1 MALFGRFY
9 LDKEKDIIVD
19 LFQES
24 DGLHYVLRTPNHN
37 SGNLITNLAKLCDLP
52 LEYDEQGLKVIRG
65 VIPCYVDGSNRR
77 MYIFRMG
84 NTKIANIFPDG
95 SVEMKA
101 SVPAISKA
109 LMSQTKNY
117 RLSILKT
124 IVKTYIFDD
133 CKFHADLHTHMSGN
147 LEPDILIALGIRHQ
161 VRYPLYYIKK
171 LGLKCSMEQ
180 MARLGKKRAEAAER
194 FTGSQLSGKYL
205 DRKIDDN
212 TFINFADLILNN
224 LQDAEYNIARIR
236 ISLAVPKDGQAVFA
250 DLEKVYL
257 YRYVFTK
264 GVPSE
269 DRFSLADA
277 GTIPDKDIAA
287 LLGRMLRDAESEEYR
302 DNTLFQD
309 KLLWIARNYQRY
321 GISYAE
327 ITDTSLVKKEQAAEV
342 LRQIHAVMPA
352 VTKETGVL
360 LRFLAGIRRVPLT
373 IVRDNV
379 TQDDYLAENMQ
390 VLRAVAADPYV
401 AGSDIVGEEIND
413 ILELK
418 SVIRELVEIAAG
430 TPGFVIRIHAG
441 ENDALRDNVAN
452 SITCIRESLAPG
464 QRMPAVRIGHGL
476 YTSNLSSPRGKKLIQ
491 DLLASNVVLEFQLTS
506 NVRLNNLSDLSHH
519 PLRQYLRSGIRCV
532 QGTDGGALYGT
543 NSIDEEL
550 ALEKM
555 LGLSHD
561 ELCQMR
567 KAEDEIV
574 SAGCAAFEE
583 KLHLFESSRD
593 KTEIKEYLEE
603 QIRQSSK
610 HSTVLWDAGGKRD
623 AEQQL
628 SGQIAPFPDGKLP
641 VILAG
646 GSFNSDRHIT
656 QIREGGKQLI
666 DSLLK
671 SADPEKIFF
680 VIGHRL
686 CGYEKYLVEN
696 NRNRFQIF
704 AFVPGMLTRAEAK
717 RLKAS
722 GISVRPAIEQNGNG
736 LYKSIAYEIFQRRA
750 SVLLAFDGN
759 SPAINLV
766 QEAKNGRTKCRI
778 YLDTHSR
785 TLAAKGKTLQ
795 GYVQLFRNQEDI
807 LPELLEYIDN
817 NIPAP

>member
-269 DRFSLADA
+269 DRFPLADA

-287 LLGRMLRDAESEEYR
+287 LLGRMLRDAESQEYR

-390 VLRAVAADPYV
+390 VLRAVATDPYV

-413 ILELK
+413 IREMKPFIHELTAVA
-418 SVIRELVEIAAG
+418 SEV
-430 TPGFVIRIHAG
+430 PSFVIRIHAG
-441 ENDALRDNVAN
+441 ENDSLRDNVAN
-452 SITCIRESLAPG
+452 AIECVKSGLKDG
-464 QRMPAVRIGHGL
+464 QEMPQVRIGHGL
-476 YTSNLSSPRGKKLIQ
+476 YTANLSSKKGKKLIK
-491 DLLASNVVLEFQLTS
+491 DIIDNKVVLEFQITS
-506 NVRLNNLSDLSHH
+506 NVRLNNLNSLKKH
-519 PLRQYLRSGIRCV
+519 PLKQYLSEGIYCV

-543 NSIDEEL
+543 DSVDEQL
-550 ALEKM
+550 SLEKM
-555 LGLSHD
+555 LNLSEEEMQMMRNEEAEVVRSGMEAFAKKKRIFAKEAGKKDVEEFYNNRIESMGMDCGVLLSSSLKHESTA
-561 ELCQMR
+561 ELKKQ
-567 KAEDEIV
+567 IV
-574 SAGCAAFEE
+574 EFP
-583 KLHLFESSRD
+583 RD
-593 KTEIKEYLEE
+593 KYPI
-603 QIRQSSK
+603 I
-610 HSTVLWDAGGKRD
+610 
-623 AEQQL
+623 
-628 SGQIAPFPDGKLP
+628 I
-641 VILAG
+641 AG
-646 GSFNSDRHIT
+646 GSFNNDSRST
-656 QIREGGKQLI
+656 KVRASSLELI
-666 DSLLK
+666 D
-671 SADPEKIFF
+671 
-680 VIGHRL
+680 RL
-686 CGYEKYLVEN
+686 CGKWI
-696 NRNRFQIF
+696 RQKF
-704 AFVPGMLTRAEAK
+704 
-717 RLKAS
+717 
-722 GISVRPAIEQNGNG
+722 
-736 LYKSIAYEIFQRRA
+736 
-750 SVLLAFDGN
+750 
-759 SPAINLV
+759 
-766 QEAKNGRTKCRI
+766 
-778 YLDTHSR
+778 
-785 TLAAKGKTLQ
+785 
-795 GYVQLFRNQEDI
+795 I
-807 LPELLEYIDN
+807 L
-817 NIPAP
+817 